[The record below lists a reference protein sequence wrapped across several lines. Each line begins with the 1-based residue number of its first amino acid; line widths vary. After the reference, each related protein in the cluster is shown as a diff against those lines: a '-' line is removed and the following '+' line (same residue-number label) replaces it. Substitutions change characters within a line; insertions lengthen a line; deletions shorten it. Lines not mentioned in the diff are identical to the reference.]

1 MLEDFLEIRELLCDY
16 HEAGRRFVCF
26 CLLDTHFSELFGDKI
41 ANIARKSLRLSELS
55 LHRFE
60 HRLCSFSKFA
70 LECSFEL
77 LDPLLKQDH
86 ALRILRC
93 RISRPEKICEDPE
106 HCEKKADSKPFHS
119 AIVSRCPVAIL

>member
-86 ALRILRC
+86 ALRILQCSGSSHIFSC
-93 RISRPEKICEDPE
+93 REMRHRKIRR
-106 HCEKKADSKPFHS
+106 AW
-119 AIVSRCPVAIL
+119 A